1 MKDQASP
8 TQPIEESGQLPAAN
22 QLGIVFRIDPESN
35 ELWADFNPT
44 EATRELTKQ
53 QFMQVFA
60 RSGFNEQDFPLV
72 PAALATLLDAIRR
85 KVPKD
90 ICLSLP
96 VDARVDIF
104 LSPNR
109 LVAGMVL
116 HGAQGMGK
124 PIDREQIDIL
134 LRKNKVTRGLLEDAL
149 TQLTDPALAEKLRN
163 TQDVYCT
170 VIAFGETSVN
180 GQDGFL
186 EPLVHDASDRRPQL
200 DDYDRVDFLEL
211 GDFPYIEEGT
221 PMMRRHPPEKG
232 KDGWTVTGKV
242 LRGKDGKDIQL
253 RIKDASVRPDPEDEN
268 LLVAAVS
275 GLPVIYDK
283 GAQVEQLL
291 KLNQVDL
298 STGHIRFR
306 GSVEIKGDVRD
317 GMQVI
322 ATGDIKIG
330 GVVDA
335 AFIKTDGHIEVLG
348 GAIGHKDAVYLTEKA
363 ALKAGCSIKARFAH
377 EALLEAGHEIIISN
391 QVMHSSLTAGTF
403 VEVQGKG
410 QIVGG
415 QVKAVDL
422 IKVNTTGAVAYSE
435 TRLEVGQC
443 QELQEEY
450 TQLLAQLHQLDEQK
464 YKLVELARKTKQQG
478 REQVIKM
485 KDQLLR
491 AKESLQAR
499 YKELNQQLMQTEEQ
513 LRRFYAA
520 KVEVNRRAYPG
531 TFVTIA
537 GKSYEV
543 RKELDK
549 VSFFL
554 QDGKIHTHQ

>member
-1 MKDQASP
+1 MKNQAP
-8 TQPIEESGQLPAAN
+8 QTQPIEESDQLPAAN
-22 QLGIVFRIDPESN
+22 QLGIVFRIAPESN

-72 PAALATLLDAIRR
+72 PAALTTLLDAIRR

-96 VDARVDIF
+96 IDARVDVF

-109 LVAGMVL
+109 LAAGMVL

-124 PIDREQIDIL
+124 PMDREQIDAQ
-134 LRKNKVTRGLLEDAL
+134 LRTHKIIRGLLEDAL
-149 TQLTDPALAEKLRN
+149 TQLTDPDLAERLRN
-163 TQDVYCT
+163 TQEVYCT
-170 VIAFGETSVN
+170 MVAFGEPSVN

-186 EPLVHDASDRRPQL
+186 EALVSDASDRRPQL
-200 DDYDRVDFLEL
+200 VDYDRIDFLEL
-211 GDFPYIEEGT
+211 GDFPYIEQGT
-221 PMMRRHPPEKG
+221 PMMRRYPPEKG

-242 LRGKDGKDIQL
+242 LRGKDGKDMQL
-253 RIKDASVRPDPEDEN
+253 RLKDASVTLDPEDEN
-268 LLVAAVS
+268 LLLAAIS
-275 GLPVIYDK
+275 GLPVIYEQ

-298 STGHIRFR
+298 SSGHIRFR

-322 ATGDIKIG
+322 ATGDIKIH

-335 AFIKTDGHIEVLG
+335 AFIKADGHIEVLG
-348 GAIGHKDAVYLTEKA
+348 GVIGHKDAVYLTEKA

-377 EALLEAGHEIIISN
+377 EAVFQAGTEIIISN

-415 QVKAVDL
+415 EVKAVDL
-422 IKVNTTGAVAYSE
+422 IKVNTTGAIAYSE

-443 QELQEEY
+443 QAQQEEY
-450 TQLLAQLHQLDEQK
+450 TQLLAQLSQLDEQK

-478 REQVIKM
+478 REQMLKM

-491 AKESLQAR
+491 AKDSLQAR
-499 YKELNQQLMQTEEQ
+499 YKDLNEALIKAEEN
-513 LRRFYAA
+513 LKRFYAA

-554 QDGKIHTHQ
+554 QDGKVHTHQ